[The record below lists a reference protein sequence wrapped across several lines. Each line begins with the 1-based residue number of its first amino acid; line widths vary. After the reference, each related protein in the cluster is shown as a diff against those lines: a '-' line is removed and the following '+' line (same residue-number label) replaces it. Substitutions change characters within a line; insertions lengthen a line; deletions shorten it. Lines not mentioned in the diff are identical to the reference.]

1 MQIRLNWRI
10 FIFYVVLG
18 LIPFIILSWFSLSE
32 YARLIE
38 LETER
43 KITSILYE
51 AKTNTEFR
59 IRSIDRDLNRLA
71 ERDEIQRAFSQFLT
85 IPRIVSLREKL
96 IKVRDESDLFTRI
109 SLYSKAGLIL
119 ADTANE
125 TGINEN
131 ITSSLQFSH
140 EDIIHSENEGISVF
154 THKIYDFQ
162 NNEKLVGY
170 IAAYLKTEKL
180 TEFFASTALPNQTK
194 KIITNNINEIIYKN
208 EVNQYARNTK
218 TVIHEAYIS
227 TMDWKMT
234 IEIPKSILFREV
246 NKMRFN
252 NLLYVF
258 FGVFSVALAG
268 YYISRRLTV
277 PINQIVEGTRE
288 FASGNL
294 EYRLNMTKGCEIKKL
309 SDAVDQMAE
318 ELMQRQNELA
328 QANKLASLGTMS
340 AGIAHEIKNP
350 LAGLKTSSQ
359 TIKMMAKD
367 ESLQKVAGNLESEVD
382 RLSQIVNNL
391 LDFAKPQNSVKTKFP
406 LNEALNKSLSLINNE
421 LKKKSVQTEI
431 KNCDIEVYADKGQLV
446 QVLINLLLNAVSAIE
461 HKNGQIVISA
471 EKEGR
476 FTTVR
481 ITDNGSGIAEKD
493 IDKIFD
499 PFYSL
504 SKKGTGLGLSVVYSL
519 LRHNEISINVESE
532 VDIGTTIILTFSG
545 DTND

>member
-1 MQIRLNWRI
+1 
-10 FIFYVVLG
+10 
-18 LIPFIILSWFSLSE
+18 
-32 YARLIE
+32 
-38 LETER
+38 
-43 KITSILYE
+43 
-51 AKTNTEFR
+51 
-59 IRSIDRDLNRLA
+59 
-71 ERDEIQRAFSQFLT
+71 
-85 IPRIVSLREKL
+85 
-96 IKVRDESDLFTRI
+96 
-109 SLYSKAGLIL
+109 
-119 ADTANE
+119 
-125 TGINEN
+125 
-131 ITSSLQFSH
+131 
-140 EDIIHSENEGISVF
+140 
-154 THKIYDFQ
+154 
-162 NNEKLVGY
+162 
-170 IAAYLKTEKL
+170 
-180 TEFFASTALPNQTK
+180 
-194 KIITNNINEIIYKN
+194 
-208 EVNQYARNTK
+208 
-218 TVIHEAYIS
+218 
-227 TMDWKMT
+227 
-234 IEIPKSILFREV
+234 
-246 NKMRFN
+246 MRFN